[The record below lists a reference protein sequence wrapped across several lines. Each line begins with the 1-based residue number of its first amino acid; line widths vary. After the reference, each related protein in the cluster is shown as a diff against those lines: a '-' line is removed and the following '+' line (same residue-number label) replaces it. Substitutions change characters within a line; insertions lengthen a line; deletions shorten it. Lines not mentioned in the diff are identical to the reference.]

1 MMKNLLFQIFTR
13 GTVLGIWLSDKLFG
27 LPAALFLWLAA
38 FSRVRIAKF
47 GYVFMKAIDSDRCEM
62 IEAEATADPM
72 ELERQTME
80 LKLLQ
85 ASYQVRDHAQHHGDW
100 TDDHTQAIE
109 AIGTALHA
117 DIGWDEEAVMQ
128 HMQSVV
134 HSIPGLELESW
145 FEDED

>member
-1 MMKNLLFQIFTR
+1 MKNLLFQVFTR
-13 GTVLGIWLSDKLFG
+13 GTVLLIAVSDKVFG

-38 FSRVRIAKF
+38 ASRITIAKF
-47 GYVFMKAIDSDRCEM
+47 GYAFMRTIDPDRCEI
-62 IEAEATADPM
+62 IEAEAEADPL

-85 ASYQVRDHAQHHGDW
+85 ASYQVRDHAKDSGDW
-100 TDDHTQAIE
+100 TDHHTEAIE

-117 DIGWDEEAVMQ
+117 EIGWDEDAVMQ
-128 HMQSVV
+128 HMQDVV
-134 HSIPGLELESW
+134 HSIPGLELDSW

>member
-1 MMKNLLFQIFTR
+1 MKNLLFQIFTR
-13 GTVLGIWLSDKLFG
+13 GTVFLIAVSDRVFG

-38 FSRVRIAKF
+38 ASRMTIAKI
-47 GYVFMKAIDSDRCEM
+47 GYAFMRAIDADRCEM
-62 IEAEATADPM
+62 IEAEANADPF

-80 LKLLQ
+80 LKLLES
-85 ASYQVRDHAQHHGDW
+85 SYKVRDHAQETGDW
-100 TDDHTQAIE
+100 TDHHTEAIE

-117 DIGWDEEAVMQ
+117 EIGWDEEAVMQ
-128 HMQSVV
+128 HMQDVV